1 MKKRNNEDNPIV
13 RQEDLKDYL
22 STNDNK
28 YLQKIIRDTISKK
41 PAWFVNVIDD
51 IMLEELRNNMKIIIS
66 GYSTIEV
73 RILYKGNLIASASKY
88 HLRG

>member
-1 MKKRNNEDNPIV
+1 MKTKKIDKNPII

-22 STNDNK
+22 SINDNK
-28 YLQKIIRDTISKK
+28 YLQKIVHGVISNK

-51 IMLEELRNNMKIIIS
+51 IILEELKNNLKIDIS

-73 RILYKGNLIASASKY
+73 TISYKGHVISRASKY
-88 HLRG
+88 HPRG